1 MLFSQFRHTFQI
13 CTNSLIFVAML
24 VECSQL
30 EVLYS
35 QTIALLILW
44 CFAFMLL
51 LSPFFT
57 DTSNIL
63 TRIGLGDVNIPAPSP
78 TSTAFP
84 NVGSPIDHQ
93 DRQGY
98 RKFEINHFLCY

>member
-1 MLFSQFRHTFQI
+1 
-13 CTNSLIFVAML
+13 
-24 VECSQL
+24 
-30 EVLYS
+30 
-35 QTIALLILW
+35 
-44 CFAFMLL
+44 MLL

-84 NVGSPIDHQ
+84 NVGSPIDRQ

-98 RKFEINHFLCY
+98 RKFEINHFYAINNSIYGTIRI